1 MSKSIP
7 RMRPF
12 VSALLH
18 RPWQMPETLTTWRA
32 SKQCANGTTSAA
44 AQHIPIQAIRNTL
57 TNWEERYDSRRATP
71 HRMGA
76 QR

>member
-7 RMRPF
+7 RWIHSTR
-12 VSALLH
+12 SCTALG
-18 RPWQMPETLTTWRA
+18 RCRKTLTTWRA
-32 SKQCANGTTSAA
+32 SKQCVNGTTSAA

-57 TNWEERYDSRRATP
+57 TNWKELYDSRRATP